1 MSYHKVNL
9 LGGEGGGT
17 SQKLKKKG
25 GGGGGLAGSQFLK
38 RVAVNDEGDI
48 FQFFRECYSF
58 CIKIKLKS
66 EIFNDKR
73 SL

>member
-9 LGGEGGGT
+9 LGGEGGRT

-25 GGGGGLAGSQFLK
+25 GGGGVAGSQFLK
-38 RVAVNDEGDI
+38 RVAVNEEGDI
-48 FQFFRECYSF
+48 FQFFREGYSF
-58 CIKIKLKS
+58 CIKIKLKY

>member
-1 MSYHKVNL
+1 MSCHKVNL
-9 LGGEGGGT
+9 LGGEGGRT

-25 GGGGGLAGSQFLK
+25 GGEVAGSQFLK
-38 RVAVNDEGDI
+38 RVAVNEEGDI
-48 FQFFRECYSF
+48 FQFFREGYSF
-58 CIKIKLKS
+58 CIKIKLKY